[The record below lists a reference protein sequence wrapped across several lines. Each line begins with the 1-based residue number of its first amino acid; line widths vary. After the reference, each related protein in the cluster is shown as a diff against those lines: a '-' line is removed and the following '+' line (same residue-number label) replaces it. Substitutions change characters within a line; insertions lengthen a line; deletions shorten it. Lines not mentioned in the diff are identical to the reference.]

1 MIQGFSHHL
10 NPIGTKALENTRKYS
25 EHVPDVYEAT
35 YVLEELL
42 DEFTVQY
49 CGSLEKPL
57 SQTTSHTSRK
67 IIATT
72 HKGIQWLVFKE
83 SQPNID
89 HRLSH
94 HLLMKSLLGTKQL
107 GILNANV
114 REEVR
119 IYSTFSGIR
128 AKVKLFREALHK
140 VVALEISLINI
151 ATGRIEPGIESVVEK
166 VFEQLNLQH
175 IIYLTGPHTFA
186 ALLNFGTP
194 LSYSKATSMVIGVC
208 REVNALAP
216 TYIRLENSSLVTPI
230 PFPLSITN
238 QTFYCQIKDKNAA
251 ESIALVSEF
260 LAYKREIVEETLTAE
275 EEITLEETSAA
286 SPSIDPFSWRVKN
299 DFVVS
304 RTFYTGNNKLI
315 GKDKNRDK
323 IRKLL
328 GYLLFSSFRDDE
340 GNLILSSRKI
350 CILLNGDD
358 KMVEQ
363 NNFNLSA
370 TLKLLDPF
378 VTLSTT
384 KHSYKNNKATTL
396 ETARYIEDIR
406 VLAAREHRAL
416 RKDLV
421 WLSNGESCDD
431 YERYKI
437 EKQRKRAEESKLM
450 YPCPIARTLMDTLNN
465 LSPHTFT
472 RAYNNHI
479 EEVLERVE
487 GMDGE
492 SRSTALWKLQEIRL
506 QPVPIYHQS
515 LQSNR
520 LQPTTSFARLNK
532 DLRNI
537 FFKGEYIADLKHAQL
552 SINTMLWGCKELE
565 RELIGGD
572 GWNRLEQSIGLD
584 KTTIK
589 ELLYPFVY
597 NIDSPEVSKVK
608 AEDWKIRTFLSSKPI
623 NSLMRSRDSYLRE
636 SRSIGYRTDAFGNR
650 VILRRGGENSFLSLL
665 SQSYEMYLLED
676 IFNWYIDYKSVNTS
690 KSFSILLYLFDG
702 FIFTCNIRDYERIS
716 NRLKLLVDKECS
728 NLNIHSSL
736 VISKL

>member
-1 MIQGFSHHL
+1 MIQGFSHYL
-10 NPIGTKALENTRKYS
+10 DPEGTKALKNTRKYQ
-25 EHVPDVYEAT
+25 EHIPTVYEAT
-35 YVLEELL
+35 LVLERLL

-49 CGSLEKPL
+49 CGGLDVTLAQTKPR
-57 SQTTSHTSRK
+57 TSRNL
-67 IIATT
+67 IATREK
-72 HKGIQWLVFKE
+72 HL
-83 SQPNID
+83 N
-89 HRLSH
+89 RLTSKDSKYKSSKALSIH
-94 HLLMKSLLGTKQL
+94 FLIKSLLGTQQL
-107 GILNANV
+107 GVMNASV
-114 REEVR
+114 REAVQVYQN
-119 IYSTFSGIR
+119 IDGIR
-128 AKVKLFREALHK
+128 AKASIHREALHK
-140 VVALEISLINI
+140 VAILEVPLINI
-151 ATGRIEPGIESVVEK
+151 GSGEIEPSIGNVLSDVLK
-166 VFEQLNLQH
+166 TSGYKH
-175 IIYLTGPHTFA
+175 IIYLTGPHTIA

-208 REVNALAP
+208 RQVNALAP

-238 QTFYCQIKDKNAA
+238 QTYYCQIKDKDAS
-251 ESIALVSEF
+251 ESSALVSEF

-275 EEITLEETSAA
+275 EEITVEETSAA

-304 RTFYTGNNKLI
+304 RTFYTGINKVI
-315 GKDKNRDK
+315 GKDRNRDK

-350 CILLNGDD
+350 CTLLYGDD

-378 VTLSTT
+378 VVLSTT

-396 ETARYIEDIR
+396 ETAHYIEDIR
-406 VLAAREHRAL
+406 VLAAREHKAL

-421 WLSNGESCDD
+421 WLSSGESCDD

-479 EEVLERVE
+479 EEALERVE

-565 RELIGGD
+565 EELISGD

-650 VILRRGGENSFLSLL
+650 VVLRRGGENSFLSLL

-716 NRLKLLVDKECS
+716 NRLKL
-728 NLNIHSSL
+728 
-736 VISKL
+736 